1 MRSAISFSNSSDEY
15 IPVKVPI
22 KIFDVLVPSVPIGI
36 SRDSHGL
43 SISAD
48 SELFTVAFAS
58 QRILKNRVS
67 NDKRINIHSHF
78 LRFLQKS
85 LVKTAF
91 LPFNSDK
98 IDGL

>member
-43 SISAD
+43 SISALTL
-48 SELFTVAFAS
+48 SFSTVAFAS
-58 QRILKNRVS
+58 S
-67 NDKRINIHSHF
+67 TDF
-78 LRFLQKS
+78 EKS
-85 LVKTAF
+85 
-91 LPFNSDK
+91 S
-98 IDGL
+98 IE